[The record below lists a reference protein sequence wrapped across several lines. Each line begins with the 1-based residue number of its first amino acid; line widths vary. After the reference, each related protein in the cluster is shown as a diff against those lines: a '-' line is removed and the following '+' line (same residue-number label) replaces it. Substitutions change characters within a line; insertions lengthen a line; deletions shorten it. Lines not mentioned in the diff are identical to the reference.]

1 METHI
6 TVSDTGL
13 VRDEL
18 GSGLVEQVI
27 LTSIDGMPVKAE
39 TSILER
45 SIWFEFNK
53 QSIAGSLEVWRG
65 HGGTVCVNQVLFLL
79 SQSLVELQKHKTRFS
94 HSDVTKFDLFRES
107 WYIWINWMR
116 W

>member
-45 SIWFEFNK
+45 SI
-53 QSIAGSLEVWRG
+53 
-65 HGGTVCVNQVLFLL
+65 
-79 SQSLVELQKHKTRFS
+79 
-94 HSDVTKFDLFRES
+94 
-107 WYIWINWMR
+107 
-116 W
+116 